1 VSVET
6 QSDTSKPESLRRSLA
21 WVCVVVFA
29 ASFLGL
35 LGLSATAYWTP
46 DNSWIVLLDRAWRIS
61 GGVGLLLWAVP
72 RLASTT
78 RWLGQLFSGQA

>member
-1 VSVET
+1 MNIEDENSGFER
-6 QSDTSKPESLRRSLA
+6 LRRSLA

-35 LGLSATAYWTP
+35 LGLSATVYWST
-46 DNSWIVLLDRAWRIS
+46 DNSWIALLDRAWRIS
-61 GGVGLLLWAVP
+61 GAVGLLLWALP
-72 RLASTT
+72 RVANAT